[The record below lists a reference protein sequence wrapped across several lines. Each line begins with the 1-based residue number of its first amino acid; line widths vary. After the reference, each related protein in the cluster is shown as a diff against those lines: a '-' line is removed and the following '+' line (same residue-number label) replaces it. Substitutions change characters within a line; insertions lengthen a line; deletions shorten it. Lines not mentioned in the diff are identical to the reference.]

1 MRKGHLRLFLAMSVG
16 LLFVLVPAV
25 PARAGGG
32 CHGGPVK
39 DVTGT
44 SVDSTVDLEGMC
56 FVQTI
61 IRVKPGQSVTWKN
74 GDPMDHMVTGAGV
87 TWGSLEDLRPGQTV
101 TYRFERPGVYPYAC
115 MIHAGMVGA
124 VVVGDGGKATT
135 TESTGGGVTPVIS
148 PAPIT
153 QAAPAAKVRTSPVAA
168 SSPGPWRT
176 VALVTLGM
184 LVAAGA
190 ALAVQRMGFR
200 RSRARAGAG

>member
-1 MRKGHLRLFLAMSVG
+1 MRKGHLRLLLAMSVG

-32 CHGGPVK
+32 CHGGPIK
-39 DVTGT
+39 DVRGT
-44 SVDSTVDLEGMC
+44 TVDLEDMC

-61 IRVKPGQSVTWKN
+61 LRVRPGQSVTWKN
-74 GDPMDHMVTGAGV
+74 GDSMDHLVTGAAGS
-87 TWGSLEDLRPGQTV
+87 WGSLEDLRPGQTV
-101 TYRFERPGVYPYAC
+101 TYRFDRPGVYPYAC

-135 TESTGGGVTPVIS
+135 TESTATGVTPVIS
-148 PAPIT
+148 PVPDA
-153 QAAPAAKVRTSPVAA
+153 QAAPAPAQVQTNPVSS

-184 LVAAGA
+184 LVAVGA
-190 ALAVQRMGFR
+190 ALAAQRMGFR
-200 RSRARAGAG
+200 RSRAGAGAG